1 MNEIKCP
8 NCHKVFQVDESDYSN
23 IVSQVRN
30 DEFEKELKEKIS
42 LMETEKKLSFA
53 DKDKRIAQ
61 LEESL
66 KSAKDSVEKEKRLM
80 SAEYEAKI
88 QAFEAD
94 AQSKLDKEKAHT
106 EKISGEY
113 KNKIT
118 ELMGKLSAVEKQF
131 ESEKELLIERVKGE
145 TKDSLF
151 ALERKNDELE
161 MKIEQNRVEMD
172 RLEAERDSELE
183 RIKAEHLV
191 ATTKLES
198 KHKENIAQIVKA
210 KDEIIAVRE
219 NEIQNIKD
227 MKSKLSV
234 KLLGES
240 LEQHCE
246 VAFNQLRATAFRNA
260 QFGKDNEVVE
270 GTKGDYIFRE
280 LTTDGAELISIMFEM
295 KNESPDSAH
304 TKKNEDHLKK
314 LDQDRK
320 KKGCEY
326 AVLVSLL
333 EPESE
338 LYNQGIVDV
347 SYLYDKMYV
356 IRPQFFIPMI
366 TLLRN
371 AALAS
376 ADYKNEL
383 ALVRQQN
390 IDVTNFEDSLE
401 DFKEKF
407 GRNYKLASDRFQKA
421 IEEIDKTIDHL
432 NKIKENLLG
441 SERNLRLANDKAE
454 ALTVKRLTRGNPTMK
469 KKFEELESEGE

>member
-8 NCHKVFQVDESDYSN
+8 NCHKVFQVDASDYSN

-30 DEFEKELKEKIS
+30 EEFNKALEEKASLIRAEKELSSAE
-42 LMETEKKLSFA
+42 
-53 DKDKRIAQ
+53 KDKRITQ

-66 KSAKDSVEKEKRLM
+66 RAAKDNIEAEKKITA
-80 SAEYEAKI
+80 AEYEAKI
-88 QAFEAD
+88 KGLEAEARLNLD
-94 AQSKLDKEKAHT
+94 KQWAQTQVSSSEYEKKIAELESKLSSVQE
-106 EKISGEY
+106 
-113 KNKIT
+113 
-118 ELMGKLSAVEKQF
+118 QF
-131 ESEKELLIERVKGE
+131 ESEKQLAIAQTKEAS
-145 TKDSLF
+145 KDSIF
-151 ALERKNDELE
+151 ELERKKDELE
-161 MKIEQNRVEMD
+161 MQIKQDKADLD
-172 RLEAERDSELE
+172 RLESEKKSEIERL
-183 RIKAEHLV
+183 KAEHL
-191 ATTKLES
+191 AKTTSLEAQY
-198 KHKENIAQIVKA
+198 KEDIAQVVKA

-246 VAFNQLRATAFRNA
+246 VAFNQLRATAFKNA
-260 QFGKDNEVVE
+260 QFGKDNDVVD
-270 GTKGDYIFRE
+270 GTKGDYIYRE
-280 LTTDGAELISIMFEM
+280 STSDGAELISIMFEM
-295 KNESPDSAH
+295 KNESPDSVH

-314 LDQDRK
+314 LDQDRT

-333 EPESE
+333 EPDSE

-376 ADYKNEL
+376 AEYKNEL

-407 GRNYKLASDRFQKA
+407 GRNYKLASDKFQKA
-421 IEEIDKTIDHL
+421 IDEIDKTIDHL
-432 NKIKENLLG
+432 NKIKENLIG

-454 ALTVKRLTRGNPTMK
+454 SLTVKRLTRGNPTMK
-469 KKFEELESEGE
+469 QKFEELNSSGS

>member
-8 NCHKVFQVDESDYSN
+8 NCQKVFQVDASDYSN
-23 IVSQVRN
+23 IVAQVRN
-30 DEFEKELKEKIS
+30 DEFDKALKEKTSLLEAEKEL
-42 LMETEKKLSFA
+42 SFA
-53 DKDKRIAQ
+53 ERDQRIAQ
-61 LEESL
+61 LEEAL
-66 KSAKDSVEKEKRLM
+66 RAAKDGVETEKKLTA
-80 SAEYEAKI
+80 SEYEAKI
-88 QAFEAD
+88 QQMQAESAN
-94 AQSKLDKEKAHT
+94 ALEEERRQRLLSSSEYEK
-106 EKISGEY
+106 KV
-113 KNKIT
+113 T
-118 ELMGKLSAVEKQF
+118 ELENKLALASERF
-131 ESEKELLIERVKGE
+131 ESEKELAIAQAKDAS
-145 TKDSLF
+145 KDSIF
-151 ALERKNDELE
+151 DLERRNDELSMRVKQDEAE
-161 MKIEQNRVEMD
+161 MKRIEREHESEME
-172 RLEAERDSELE
+172 RL
-183 RIKAEHLV
+183 KAEH
-191 ATTKLES
+191 AAETIKLES
-198 KHKENIAQIVKA
+198 KHQEDVAQIVKA

-227 MKSKLSV
+227 MKSKLTV

-260 QFGKDNEVVE
+260 EFGKDNEVID
-270 GTKGDYIFRE
+270 GTKGDYIYRE
-280 LTTDGAELISIMFEM
+280 STEDGAELISIMFEM
-295 KNESPDSAH
+295 KTESPDSIH

-320 KKGCEY
+320 KKKCEY
-326 AVLVSLL
+326 AVLVSML

-371 AALAS
+371 AAYSS
-376 ADYKNEL
+376 AQYKNEL

-401 DFKEKF
+401 EFKEKF

-432 NKIKENLLG
+432 NKTKENLLG

-454 ALTVKRLTRGNPTMK
+454 ALTVKKLTRGNPTMK
-469 KKFEELESEGE
+469 KKFEELSQAE

>member
-8 NCHKVFQVDESDYSN
+8 NCHKVFQVDASDYSN

-30 DEFEKELKEKIS
+30 DEFDRALEERTSLLEAEKELSFAERDRKIAELESKIS
-42 LMETEKKLSFA
+42 SMEQKFA
-53 DKDKRIAQ
+53 
-61 LEESL
+61 
-66 KSAKDSVEKEKRLM
+66 
-80 SAEYEAKI
+80 
-88 QAFEAD
+88 
-94 AQSKLDKEKAHT
+94 
-106 EKISGEY
+106 
-113 KNKIT
+113 
-118 ELMGKLSAVEKQF
+118 
-131 ESEKELLIERVKGE
+131 SEKELAVTQAKDAS
-145 TKDSLF
+145 KDSIF
-151 ALERKNDELE
+151 ELERKNAELKMIIKQNE
-161 MKIEQNRVEMD
+161 ADLKRIESERSSEVE
-172 RLEAERDSELE
+172 RL
-183 RIKAEHLV
+183 KAEHLADT
-191 ATTKLES
+191 ATLES
-198 KHKENIAQIVKA
+198 KHQEDVAQIVKA

-227 MKSKLSV
+227 MKAKLSV

-246 VAFNQLRATAFRNA
+246 VAFNQLRATAFRKA
-260 QFGKDNEVVE
+260 EFGKDNDVVE
-270 GTKGDYIFRE
+270 GTKGDYIYRE
-280 LTTDGAELISIMFEM
+280 FTDDGAELISIMFEM
-295 KNESPDSAH
+295 KTESQDSKH

-314 LDQDRK
+314 LDHDRCK
-320 KKGCEY
+320 KKCEY
-326 AVLVSLL
+326 AVLVSML

-371 AALAS
+371 AARSS
-376 ADYKNEL
+376 AEYKNEL

-407 GRNYKLASDRFQKA
+407 GRNYKLASDKFQKA

-432 NKIKENLLG
+432 NKTKENLLG

-454 ALTVKRLTRGNPTMK
+454 SLTVKKLTRGNPTMK
-469 KKFEELESEGE
+469 KKFEELASGDE

>member
-8 NCHKVFQVDESDYSN
+8 NCHTVFQVDATDYSN

-30 DEFEKELKEKIS
+30 DEFDKALKEKVS
-42 LMETEKKLSFA
+42 LLQAEQELSFA
-53 DKDKRIAQ
+53 ERDRRIAQ

-66 KSAKDSVEKEKRLM
+66 RAAKDNMEVEKKLT
-80 SAEYEAKI
+80 AANYEAKI
-88 QAFEAD
+88 KEIEAD
-94 AQSKLDKEKAHT
+94 ANAALAHEKSQSKVSSGDYEKRIAELQARLLAAE
-106 EKISGEY
+106 EK
-113 KNKIT
+113 
-118 ELMGKLSAVEKQF
+118 F
-131 ESEKELLIERVKGE
+131 ETEKELLIAKTKEAS
-145 TKDSLF
+145 KDSIF
-151 ALERKNDELE
+151 ALERKNDELAMRIKQDE
-161 MKIEQNRVEMD
+161 VEYK
-172 RLEAERDSELE
+172 RLEQD
-183 RIKAEHLV
+183 
-191 ATTKLES
+191 
-198 KHKENIAQIVKA
+198 NIAEIERLKA
-210 KDEIIAVRE
+210 LHDAQSASMHSKFKEDIAQVIKTKDEMIAVRE
-219 NEIQNIKD
+219 SEIQNIKD
-227 MKSKLSV
+227 MKSKLTV

-260 QFGKDNEVVE
+260 EFGKDNDVVD
-270 GTKGDYIFRE
+270 GTKGDYIYRE
-280 LTTDGAELISIMFEM
+280 ATDDGAELISIMFEM
-295 KNESPDSAH
+295 KAEASDSVH

-314 LDQDRK
+314 LDQDRRK
-320 KKGCEY
+320 KKCEY
-326 AVLVSLL
+326 AVLVSML
-333 EPESE
+333 EPDSE

-371 AALAS
+371 AALSS
-376 ADYKNEL
+376 AEYKNEL

-421 IEEIDKTIDHL
+421 IDEIDKTIDHL

-454 ALTVKRLTRGNPTMK
+454 SLTVKKLTRGNPTMK
-469 KKFEELESEGE
+469 KKFEELASKDE